1 MSQPRASDGTP
12 LEIERT
18 YLLDRLPELPPD
30 HVALEIEQG
39 YLSVRDDQDEGRV
52 RRTRRPDGSVVC
64 KHTVKKGTGL
74 VRTEVERTITEAEFL
89 ALWPRTAGMRL
100 RKTRHVVQHGPH
112 TWELDLFH
120 DLPLVLAE
128 VELPSA
134 DVVPELPPWLAPR
147 VVRDVTE
154 EAEYRNS
161 SIARRLGAG

>member
-1 MSQPRASDGTP
+1 MPTAADGTP

-18 YLLDRLPELPPD
+18 YLLDRMPDLPPG
-30 HVALEIEQG
+30 HEVLEIEQG
-39 YLSVRDDQDEGRV
+39 YLSIVDDQDEGRV
-52 RRTRRPDGSVVC
+52 RRTRKAGGVVVC

-74 VRTEVERTITEAEFL
+74 VRTEVERTIPEAEFL

-100 RKTRHVVQHGPH
+100 AKSRHVVEHGAH
-112 TWELDLFH
+112 VWEIDRFH

-161 SIARRLGAG
+161 SIARRLGRT